1 MAITIQSIKV
11 KDVKYKQLVQM
22 EIHHTVNEYA
32 RARLVLI
39 VNEAQAK
46 AFMDRGGVENKIEIS
61 IKEAKKTT
69 VLFRGYA
76 VNVNFQPQV
85 GYNLMTIDL
94 RDASYLLDI
103 KRLNGSFQKLTA
115 KHKEILE
122 PQINA
127 LAQGYDGIQFA
138 VEDKAIEKMIVQLNE
153 TPWEFTK
160 RVASQ
165 LNASVFTD
173 IAVGRP
179 LVTIGLPNS
188 PVTLEI
194 KNGDFSGE
202 FDAAQ
207 FNFIDSNPQLL
218 AEGAGVVAENF
229 FSVKLAGPFPYAK
242 LGDKVKY
249 NKKRYYIKGLDAR
262 FIADGTLRIT
272 YTLVS
277 QYGFF
282 VPKIAPKN
290 LRGRIFRAQVKTV
303 DYDKI
308 QAHLIDIDTN
318 YNDQSTMK
326 FPFATP
332 YSSQNGSGWYV
343 MPEVG
348 DFVRIVFPSEDTADA
363 FAISGINSAPLK
375 NTHNKS
381 LKAPGGRELL
391 LTDDGVEI
399 IAEHQETFISLNM
412 NNGISVVSKK
422 DIVIQAGGDI
432 SFMAGKQIQM
442 VAKKAI
448 HAQSGQSHVKILS
461 DQIAMG
467 ANNII
472 VGE

>member
-11 KDVKYKQLVQM
+11 TDVKYKQLVQM

-103 KRLNGSFQKLTA
+103 KRLNGSFQKLDA
-115 KHKEILE
+115 NYKNILE
-122 PQINA
+122 GQVA
-127 LAQGYDGIQFA
+127 DAGGTIQFK
-138 VEDKAIEKMIVQLNE
+138 VDDKAIKKMILQLNE
-153 TPWEFTK
+153 TSWEFIK
-160 RVASQ
+160 RMASQ

-173 IAVGRP
+173 ITAESP
-179 LVTIGLPNS
+179 MITIGLPNS
-188 PVTLEI
+188 PVILEI

-218 AEGAGVVAENF
+218 AEGAGVVAQDF

-249 NKKRYYIKGLDAR
+249 NKKRYYIKEVDAR

-272 YTLVS
+272 YTLVGET
-277 QYGFF
+277 GFF
-282 VPKIAPKN
+282 VPKVAPKN

-308 QAHLIDIDTN
+308 QAHLIDIDAQ

-332 YSSQNGSGWYV
+332 YSSQTGSGWYV

-399 IAEHQETFISLNM
+399 IAKHQETFISLNM
-412 NNGISVVSKK
+412 NDGISVVSKN

-432 SFMAGKQIQM
+432 SFIAGKQIQM

>member
-11 KDVKYKQLVQM
+11 EGIQYMQLVQL
-22 EIHHTVNEYA
+22 EISHAVNEYG

-39 VNEAQAK
+39 IDEAK
-46 AFMDRGGVENKIEIS
+46 AKTFMEQGGAESIIKIS
-61 IKEAKKTT
+61 SKEGKKTN
-69 VLFRGYA
+69 VLFCGYV

-94 RDASYLLDI
+94 RDTASLLDI
-103 KRLNGSFQKLTA
+103 KRLNFSFQKLDANYSAIFKPQLSKIMA
-115 KHKEILE
+115 K
-122 PQINA
+122 
-127 LAQGYDGIQFA
+127 
-138 VEDKAIEKMIVQLNE
+138 VEFKVDDKAIEKMILQLNE
-153 TPWEFTK
+153 TSWEFIK
-160 RVASQ
+160 RMASQ
-165 LNASVFTD
+165 FSASVFTD
-173 IAVGRP
+173 ITAERP
-179 LVTIGLPNS
+179 LITIGLPDAKATA
-188 PVTLEI
+188 VI
-194 KNGDFSGE
+194 QNGDFSCE
-202 FDAAQ
+202 FNTAQ
-207 FNFIDSNPQLL
+207 FDFVQSNPQLL
-218 AEGAGVVAENF
+218 ADGVNVVAEDF
-229 FSVKLAGPFPYAK
+229 LTVKLAGPFQYLQ
-242 LGDKVKY
+242 LGDMVQYDGKNYRVKA
-249 NKKRYYIKGLDAR
+249 LDGR
-262 FIADGTLRIT
+262 FIADGSFRMT
-272 YTLVS
+272 YTLVGEN
-277 QYGFF
+277 GFL
-282 VPKIAPKN
+282 VPKIAQKN
-290 LRGRIFRAQVKTV
+290 LRGRIFRAEVKTV
-303 DYDKI
+303 DHDKI
-308 QAHLIDIDTN
+308 QAHLPDIDTN